1 MFIRAGVGAGCRK
14 VARRRRTSR
23 RSLTYGG
30 YSFDARSLYLS
41 GRPVT
46 GDSSVTETPLWRPW
60 HLGRDYHGSVHSQIT
75 VRPALPEDYDA
86 VARITMAS
94 YVTAGYYGSPDHPY
108 LQKLRD
114 VAGRARHADVFVA
127 ERDGQVIGSVTSAK
141 AGGDFSDIG
150 FPDELEMRTL
160 VVDPEVQRSG
170 AGRALVQAVVD
181 QARSME
187 GIKAVSLTTGATWES
202 ANALYAKTGF
212 KREPERDWFVPG
224 TDIKLFV
231 YRQDVRQP

>member
-1 MFIRAGVGAGCRK
+1 M
-14 VARRRRTSR
+14 
-23 RSLTYGG
+23 
-30 YSFDARSLYLS
+30 
-41 GRPVT
+41 
-46 GDSSVTETPLWRPW
+46 
-60 HLGRDYHGSVHSQIT
+60 HSQIT

-181 QARSME
+181 HARSME

-212 KREPERDWFVPG
+212 EREPERDWFVPG